1 MNFSI
6 FSPKDSFEKSNI
18 LKNNRRKLFFI
29 KQTTTTTKL
38 INDRST
44 TIRSSNSKIY
54 NLRYSVKRIA
64 PFHSRITDQSCQS
77 SLPFCGYALTNQLPS
92 PPCLISR
99 LLQEGRFI
107 SSSTRGRVNKT
118 HLDIEIFPDKYCI
131 LLRILYG
138 GIINFILFFSRFV
151 LKNYPPPLRGLSQGE
166 MQRVAF

>member
-1 MNFSI
+1 MIDPPQSDLQI
-6 FSPKDSFEKSNI
+6 
-18 LKNNRRKLFFI
+18 RKF
-29 KQTTTTTKL
+29 
-38 INDRST
+38 
-44 TIRSSNSKIY
+44 TIY
-54 NLRYSVKRIA
+54 WRYSVKRIA

-107 SSSTRGRVNKT
+107 SSSTRGRVNKA

-138 GIINFILFFSRFV
+138 IINSILFFSRFV

-166 MQRVAF
+166 MQRVVF